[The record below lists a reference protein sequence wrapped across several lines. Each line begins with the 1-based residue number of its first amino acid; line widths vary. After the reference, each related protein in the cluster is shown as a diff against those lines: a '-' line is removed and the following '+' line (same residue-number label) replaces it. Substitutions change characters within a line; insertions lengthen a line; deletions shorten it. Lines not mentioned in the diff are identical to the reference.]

1 MPTKKLG
8 SQTVALAEPPAI
20 IGHANVVGKKRGG
33 RPAGGQL

>member
-20 IGHANVVGKKRGG
+20 IGQAA
-33 RPAGGQL
+33 PAGIAE